1 MSNAAPT
8 QEYEVL
14 LTEKAA
20 NVIRDA
26 YSAES
31 VDPEDAFI
39 RIGALPGGCSGYK
52 FTMDFAERGQLAAD
66 DAVFHSQGINLV
78 VDRTCLTDI
87 LGSVEVDF
95 QDDNFVEQGFAFR
108 PLRDSAQCGC
118 GQSFKPVNRSSD

>member
-31 VDPEDAFI
+31 VDPETAFI

-52 FTMDFAERGQLAAD
+52 FTMDFAEHSQLAAD

-78 VDRTCLTDI
+78 VDRTCLSDI

-108 PLRDSAQCGC
+108 ALRDSAQCGC